1 MYINVREYQR
11 GNKKMDN
18 QENLATHVTQNEEK
32 QNKNTA
38 QYMLDTTMHKQNQ
51 IMSIKHDPSYK
62 QLEV

>member
-1 MYINVREYQR
+1 
-11 GNKKMDN
+11 MDN

-51 IMSIKHDPSYK
+51 ITSIKHDPSYK